1 MSPNM
6 TWEGIVLKSLLR
18 CKFYLAPILAVCAAT
33 CVCSVAS
40 GADRQQSARSLRDI
54 FGVTHVNGR
63 YHLTDREFLIEGADK
78 IASLGANA
86 IKLYL
91 MVPPKSYRFNTVW
104 PQVGS
109 LVELARTPQYRA
121 VFSKPFT
128 TYFLTAYSVG
138 RFEHYWIHGISDAQV
153 REETERFHRLARHFL
168 TEYRGSGKTFV
179 LQHWEGDWAVRG
191 SFNRTKDPTETAFRG
206 MIRWLNARQA
216 GVDRA
221 REEVGQEGVR
231 VFHAAEVNLVR
242 MGMIEKRPTVA
253 ARVLPHTRV
262 DLVSYSAWDTQDD
275 RESFRRALDFI
286 ANHVPDRPPFDAHN
300 VYVGEFGVPE
310 NERTPEKLERT
321 LANVVDVGLEW
332 GCPYLVY
339 WQVYCNEFRRD
350 QEHPTAPV
358 TANDQVR
365 GFWLLRPDGTKGRAW
380 DFFERRLRDSP

>member
-1 MSPNM
+1 
-6 TWEGIVLKSLLR
+6 
-18 CKFYLAPILAVCAAT
+18 
-33 CVCSVAS
+33 
-40 GADRQQSARSLRDI
+40 
-54 FGVTHVNGR
+54 
-63 YHLTDREFLIEGADK
+63 
-78 IASLGANA
+78 
-86 IKLYL
+86 
-91 MVPPKSYRFNTVW
+91 
-104 PQVGS
+104 
-109 LVELARTPQYRA
+109 

-128 TYFLTAYSVG
+128 AYFLTAYSVG
-138 RFEHYWIHGISDAQV
+138 RFEHYWIRGITDAQV
-153 REETERFHRLARHFL
+153 REETERFYRLARHFL

-191 SFNRTKDPTETAFRG
+191 SFNRTEDPTGTAFRG

-231 VFHAAEVNLVR
+231 VFHAAEVNLVH

-275 RESFRRALDFI
+275 REMFRRALDFI
-286 ANHVPDRPPFDAHN
+286 AVHVPDRPPFGARN

-310 NERTPEKLERT
+310 NERTSEKLDRT
-321 LANVVDVGLEW
+321 LANVVDVGLDW

-339 WQVYCNEFRRD
+339 WQVYCNEFSRD
-350 QEHPTAPV
+350 QERPTAPV

-365 GFWLLRPDGTKGRAW
+365 GFWLLRPDGTRGRAW
-380 DFFERRLRDSP
+380 DFFDRRLRDSR